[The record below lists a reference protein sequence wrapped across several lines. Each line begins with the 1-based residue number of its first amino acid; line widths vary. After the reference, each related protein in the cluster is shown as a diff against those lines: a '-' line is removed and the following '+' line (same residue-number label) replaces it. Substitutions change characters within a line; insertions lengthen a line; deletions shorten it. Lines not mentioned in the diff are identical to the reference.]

1 MSLFKEVAFPGKY
14 RDDNAIYDLVNYIMQ
29 PKKTQNEI
37 VDGMHVADNDFAGS
51 MVRVSER
58 FHKNS
63 GIRLRHFIVSFQRYE
78 VKSLG
83 VFICIGREIC
93 RYIGQEYQVVY
104 ALHLDTEYPHFHFVF
119 NAVSFVD
126 GHRYKGS
133 HQEYHNLINHI
144 GRVVRSYG
152 IRELKPVSYTPN
164 PSDPHE

>member
-1 MSLFKEVAFPGKY
+1 MSLFKEVAYPGKY

-63 GIRLRHFIVSFQRYE
+63 GIRLRHFIVSFQRHE
-78 VKSLG
+78 VKTLG

-104 ALHLDTEYPHFHFVF
+104 ALHLDTEYPHFHLECLQRHGRILDRRVQLRFRR
-119 NAVSFVD
+119 NTQQLHGASERAWIYTIHQCSF
-126 GHRYKGS
+126 
-133 HQEYHNLINHI
+133 
-144 GRVVRSYG
+144 GRQ
-152 IRELKPVSYTPN
+152 LL
-164 PSDPHE
+164 